1 MSQFIYLL
9 IPFFILTASCNTSND
24 TVITEEIEI
33 IELLEK
39 AEVVSVSVSGNENNY
54 NFNVGILSPDTG
66 CEQYANWWEV
76 ISEDGTEL
84 IYRRILG
91 HSHVNEQ
98 PFVRSGGLVEI
109 TDNQTVII
117 RAHMNTSSFGIKV
130 YKGTVASDFLP
141 FTIDDNFATNL
152 ELQEPLP
159 TSCAF

>member
-1 MSQFIYLL
+1 MNILYFIFPLL
-9 IPFFILTASCNTSND
+9 FISSCNSSDNSAI
-24 TVITEEIEI
+24 ITDDEITPTTEQAEI
-33 IELLEK
+33 
-39 AEVVSVSVSGNENNY
+39 VSVSTSGNENSY
-54 NFNVGILSPDTG
+54 NFSVGILSPDTG

-109 TDNQTVII
+109 TENQIVII
-117 RAHMNTSSFGIKV
+117 RAHMNTSGYGVKT
-130 YKGTVASDFLP
+130 YKGSKSSGFNAFTVSDDFASNL
-141 FTIDDNFATNL
+141 AT
-152 ELQEPLP
+152 QEPLP